1 MTDDPKPKLVAPI
14 RWAREDFKAKGMDRL
29 GEDEADWI
37 AEVILNRFRLKPMEG
52 EDIGDAYEEPND

>member
-1 MTDDPKPKLVAPI
+1 MTDDPKPKLVEAI
-14 RWAREDFKAKGMDRL
+14 RWAREDYTAKGMATL

-37 AEVILNRFRLKPMEG
+37 AEVILNRFRLVAFEG